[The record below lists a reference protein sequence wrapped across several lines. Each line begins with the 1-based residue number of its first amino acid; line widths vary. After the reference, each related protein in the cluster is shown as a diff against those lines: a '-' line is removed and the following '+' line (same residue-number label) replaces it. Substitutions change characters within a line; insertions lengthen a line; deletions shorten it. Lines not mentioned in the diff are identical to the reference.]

1 MTRIEL
7 DGERC
12 VGSGAC
18 ELLAPDFFEV
28 GDDGVVAVLRAEPVE
43 RELRDVEE
51 AVRQC
56 PTRALALVPEQ
67 SPAPA
72 G

>member
-1 MTRIEL
+1 MSRIAL

-18 ELLAPDFFEV
+18 ESLAPDFFEV
-28 GDDGVVAVLRAEPVE
+28 GDDGVVTVLRSEPADD
-43 RELRDVEE
+43 ELRDVEA
-51 AVRQC
+51 AVRTC
-56 PTRALALVPEQ
+56 PTRALDLVSEQ
-67 SPAPA
+67 PATAA